1 MASLDKDSVSGQYT
15 TGHEWDGIRELNTPL
30 PRWWVYVFWACVV
43 WSIGYWIAMPTW
55 PTISDYSRGVLNYS
69 SRNELEGDL
78 KAQKQ
83 TRSKF
88 ESKIAALPVEDVVKD
103 KDLRNFAM
111 TGGKVLFNENCA
123 PCHGAGG
130 VGVPGAYPNLAD
142 DEWIWGGQLADI
154 QQTISFGVRNT
165 NSNSHQSE
173 MPKFGADQLLTSAQI
188 DQVADYVVALS
199 SKGAAGAGAGAGLPG
214 EAIFAE
220 QCVACHQEGAV
231 GSKDVGAPALN
242 NAIWLFKG
250 NKEAVKQVVVAQV
263 TNPRH
268 GSMPAWSE
276 RLDETSI
283 KLLTV
288 YVHSLGGGK

>member
-1 MASLDKDSVSGQYT
+1 MASMEKDSVSGQYT
-15 TGHEWDGIRELNTPL
+15 TGHEWDGIKELNTPL
-30 PRWWVYVFWACVV
+30 PKWWVYVFWASVI
-43 WSIGYWIAMPTW
+43 WSIAYWIAMPAW

-69 SRNELEGDL
+69 SRNELLTEL

-123 PCHGAGG
+123 PCHGTGG
-130 VGVPGAYPNLAD
+130 VGAPGAYPNLAD

-173 MPKFGADQLLTSAQI
+173 MPKFGADQLLTKEQI

-199 SKGAAGAGAGAGLPG
+199 SKGAAAGLPG

-242 NAIWLFKG
+242 NNIWLFKG
-250 NKEAVKQVVVAQV
+250 SKEAVKQAVVAQV

-268 GSMPAWSE
+268 GAMPAWSE

>member
-1 MASLDKDSVSGQYT
+1 MASMEKDSVSGQYT
-15 TGHEWDGIRELNTPL
+15 TGHEWDGIKELNTPL
-30 PRWWVYVFWACVV
+30 PKWWVYVFWATVI
-43 WSIGYWIAMPTW
+43 WSIAYWIAMPAW
-55 PTISDYSRGVLNYS
+55 PTISDYSRGMLNYS
-69 SRNELEGDL
+69 SRNELQTEL

-83 TRSKF
+83 ARSKF
-88 ESKIAALPVEDVVKD
+88 ESQIAALSVDDVVKN

-111 TGGKVLFNENCA
+111 VGGKVLFNDNCA

-130 VGVPGAYPNLAD
+130 VGVANAYPNLAD
-142 DEWIWGGQLADI
+142 DEWIWGGTLADI

-165 NSNSHQSE
+165 NADSRQSE
-173 MPKFGADQLLTSAQI
+173 MPKFGADKLLTTEQI
-188 DQVADYVVALS
+188 AQVADYVAALAT
-199 SKGAAGAGAGAGLPG
+199 KGQTAGLPG

-220 QCVACHQEGAV
+220 QCVACHQEGGV

-242 NAIWLFKG
+242 NNIWLFKG
-250 NKEAVKQVVVAQV
+250 SKDTVKQVVTNQV

-276 RLDETSI
+276 RLDATSI
-283 KLLTV
+283 KMLTV

>member
-1 MASLDKDSVSGQYT
+1 MASMEKDSVSGQYT
-15 TGHEWDGIRELNTPL
+15 TGHEWDGIKELNTPL
-30 PRWWVYVFWACVV
+30 PKWWVYVFWATVI
-43 WSIGYWIAMPTW
+43 WSIAYWIAMPAW

-69 SRNELEGDL
+69 SRNDLQAEL

-142 DEWIWGGQLADI
+142 DEWIWGGELADL
-154 QQTISFGVRNT
+154 QQTIAYGVRNT
-165 NSNSHQSE
+165 NANSRQSE

-188 DQVADYVVALS
+188 DQVADYVVALA
-199 SKGAAGAGAGAGLPG
+199 SKGATAGLPG
-214 EAIFAE
+214 EAVFAE
-220 QCVACHQEGAV
+220 QCVVCHQEGGV

-242 NAIWLFKG
+242 NSIWLFKG
-250 NKEAVKQVVVAQV
+250 GKEAVKQAVVAQIA
-263 TNPRH
+263 NPRH
-268 GSMPAWSE
+268 GAMPAWSE

>member
-1 MASLDKDSVSGQYT
+1 MASMEKDSVSGQYT
-15 TGHEWDGIRELNTPL
+15 TGHEWDGIKELNTPL
-30 PRWWVYVFWACVV
+30 PKWWVYVFWATVI
-43 WSIGYWIAMPTW
+43 WSIAYWIAMPAW
-55 PTISDYSRGVLNYS
+55 PTISDYSRGVLGYS
-69 SRNELEGDL
+69 SRNDLQAEL

-88 ESKIAALPVEDVVKD
+88 ESQIAAASVEDVVKN

-111 TGGKVLFNENCA
+111 VGGKVLFNDNCA
-123 PCHGAGG
+123 PCHGTGG
-130 VGVPGAYPNLAD
+130 VGAPGAYPNLAD
-142 DEWIWGGQLADI
+142 DEWIWGGTLPEI

-165 NSNSHQSE
+165 NANSHQSE
-173 MPKFGADQLLTSAQI
+173 MPKFGADSLLTKEQI

-199 SKGAAGAGAGAGLPG
+199 SKGAAAGLPG

-220 QCVACHQEGAV
+220 QCVACHQEGGV

-242 NAIWLFKG
+242 NNIWLFKG
-250 NKEAVKQVVVAQV
+250 SKDAVKQVVVNQV

-283 KLLTV
+283 KMLTV